1 MTNKEK
7 IQNVIQSLYDYQQ
20 DALRAIL
27 ENKKGKIKMP
37 TGTGKTRVEAAT
49 IAIDILKSQRF
60 KMYSINAPRIMLSYQ
75 LLREVYSFLVKFGV
89 EARYMCVHSGG
100 ATDIKELEEIRNL
113 ANESSEGN
121 IPYSEIA
128 NGTST
133 ETIKDMLRKAEN
145 QNLPLIFF
153 STYHSAD
160 RIELAL
166 QDEKK
171 LEIII
176 NDESQYLTQGRFF
189 ELLKTLKPKRLY
201 SFTATEIHSESDEGR
216 GMNNEKFYGKSLY
229 SMTPMEAITKGKMV
243 RPRMQ
248 WIVLKD
254 KTQDFNKDEFD
265 NSLPYLIEE
274 SFYQHQYANRGI
286 EPKILISVSGTKDMV
301 RFKKSKEYTSLRNN
315 NVSIYMVSS
324 NESIGNLVNDE
335 NVSRQEFL
343 KRLKTEGED
352 LTKKII
358 VLHFDILAEGIDVSG
373 FSGWMP
379 LRHLSD
385 TKTFQ
390 SYGRVARLDPRDRKG
405 VEDGT
410 LDPKNLD
417 GFIKKY
423 AWVIIPTIIHENLD
437 AKEHIGE
444 LIHKLRDF
452 GFNPVDDMVIT
463 NDANGLPTI
472 DGLEAL
478 NSLKKRFPN
487 IGKNIEEV
495 EAEYEDEKL
504 ASLETEEEIV
514 DFIGGLFSKV
524 GKLFK

>member
-1 MTNKEK
+1 MTNKQK
-7 IQNVIQSLYDYQQ
+7 IQNIIDSLYDYQQ
-20 DALRAIL
+20 VALQTL
-27 ENKKGKIKMP
+27 FENKKGKIIMP
-37 TGTGKTRVEAAT
+37 TGTGKTRVEAA
-49 IAIDILKSQRF
+49 IISIDILKSKRF
-60 KMYSINAPRIMLSYQ
+60 KIYSINAPRIMLSYQ

-100 ATDIKELEEIRNL
+100 ATDIKELEEIRIL
-113 ANESSEGN
+113 ANENSEGN

-133 ETIKDMLRKAEN
+133 EAIKDMIRKTEN
-145 QNLPLIFF
+145 QKLPLIFF

-171 LEIII
+171 IEIIV

-189 ELLKTLKPKRLY
+189 ELLKIIKPKRLY

-216 GMNNEKFYGKSLY
+216 GMNNEKFYGKLLY

-243 RPRMQ
+243 RPRMHF
-248 WIVLKD
+248 VTLKD
-254 KTQDFNKDEFD
+254 KNQDFNKDEFD
-265 NSLPYLIEE
+265 NSLPMLIEE
-274 SFYQHQYANRGI
+274 SFYQHQYANRGT
-286 EPKILISVSGTKDMV
+286 EPKMLISVSGTKDMV
-301 RFKKSKEYTSLRNN
+301 RFKKSKEYTNLRNN
-315 NVSIYMVSS
+315 NISIYMVSS
-324 NESIGNLVNDE
+324 NEAIGNLVNDE

-373 FSGWMP
+373 FSAWMP
-379 LRHLSD
+379 LRSLSD

-390 SYGRVARLDPRDRKG
+390 SYGRVARLDPRDRKN
-405 VEDGT
+405 VENGT
-410 LDPKNLD
+410 LDPMNVN

-423 AWVIIPTIIHENLD
+423 AWIIIPTIIHENLD
-437 AKEHIGE
+437 NKEHIGE
-444 LIHKLRDF
+444 LIHKMRDF
-452 GFNPVDDMVIT
+452 GFNPIDDMVIT

-472 DGLEAL
+472 DGPEAL
-478 NSLKKRFPN
+478 NSLKKRFPI

-504 ASLETEEEIV
+504 ASLSTLLEK
-514 DFIGGLFSKV
+514 FRYLGSLK
-524 GKLFK
+524 

>member
-1 MTNKEK
+1 MTNKHK
-7 IQNVIQSLYDYQQ
+7 IENIVESLYDYQQ
-20 DALRAIL
+20 DAYSALL
-27 ENKKGKIKMP
+27 SSKKGKVIMP
-37 TGTGKTRVEAAT
+37 TGTGKTRVEAAI
-49 IAIDILKSQRF
+49 IAVDILKSKRF

-75 LLREVYSFLVKFGV
+75 LLREVYSLLMQFGV

-100 ATDIKELEEIRNL
+100 ATDIKELEKIRLL

-121 IPYSEIA
+121 IPYSNIE
-128 NGTST
+128 NGTSS
-133 ETIKDMLRKAEN
+133 ETIKDMIRKTEN

-171 LEIII
+171 LEIIV

-189 ELLKTLKPKRLY
+189 DLLKKLKPKRLY
-201 SFTATEIHSESDEGR
+201 SFTATEIHSASDEGR
-216 GMNNEKFYGKSLY
+216 GMNNEKFYGKLLY
-229 SMTPMEAITKGKMV
+229 SMSPMEAINKGKMV

-248 WIVLKD
+248 FVTLKD
-254 KTQDFNKDEFD
+254 KTLDFNKDEFD
-265 NSLPYLIEE
+265 NSMPMIIEE

-286 EPKILISVSGTKDMV
+286 EPKILVSVSGTKDMV
-301 RFKKSKEYTSLRNN
+301 KFKKSEEYTRLRNN

-324 NESIGNLVNDE
+324 NENIGNLVNGE
-335 NVSRQEFL
+335 SVSRQEFL
-343 KRLKTEGED
+343 SKLKTEGED

-358 VLHFDILAEGIDVSG
+358 VLHFDILAEGIDISG
-373 FSGWMP
+373 FSAWMP
-379 LRHLSD
+379 LRNLSD

-390 SYGRVARLDPRDRKG
+390 SYGRVARLDPRDRKK

-410 LDPKNLD
+410 LDPIDVN

-423 AWVIIPTIIHENLD
+423 AWIIIPTIIHENLD
-437 AKEHIGE
+437 SKEHIGE
-444 LIHKLRDF
+444 LIHKMRDF
-452 GFNPVDDMVIT
+452 GFNPIDDMVIT
-463 NDANGLPTI
+463 NEANGLPTI
-472 DGLEAL
+472 DGPEAL
-478 NSLKKRFPN
+478 NSLKKRFPI

-504 ASLETEEEIV
+504 ASLSTLLEK
-514 DFIGGLFSKV
+514 FRYLGSLK
-524 GKLFK
+524 